1 MIFQFKLNS
10 NMTAHLAQRAS
21 DHILDQQNIEEM
33 IALEDDPKIRLQ
45 LMVMNRINLSLI
57 ANTTTINE
65 INNKLMEQVNRFE
78 QHDRREQAILNRG
91 KGAWTLFMWVIL
103 VMQSIIGWG
112 WYDTRS
118 DLRELHVNI
127 SEIRSKDAGIEA
139 TLSGIK
145 ERFNGG
151 N

>member
-1 MIFQFKLNS
+1 
-10 NMTAHLAQRAS
+10 MTAHLAQRTS

-65 INNKLMEQVNRFE
+65 INNKLIEQVNRFE
-78 QHDRREQAILNRG
+78 QHDRREQAIINRG

-127 SEIRSKDAGIEA
+127 SEIRAKDAGIEA

-145 ERFNGG
+145 ERFNDG

>member
-1 MIFQFKLNS
+1 
-10 NMTAHLAQRAS
+10 MTAHLAQRTS

-65 INNKLMEQVNRFE
+65 INNKLIEQVNRFE

-91 KGAWTLFMWVIL
+91 KGAWTLFMWGML

-127 SEIRSKDAGIEA
+127 SEIRAKDAGIEA

>member
-1 MIFQFKLNS
+1 
-10 NMTAHLAQRAS
+10 MTAHLAQRAS

-65 INNKLMEQVNRFE
+65 INNKLIEQVNRFE

-91 KGAWTLFMWVIL
+91 KGAWTLFMWGML

-118 DLRELHVNI
+118 DLRELHVNV
-127 SEIRSKDAGIEA
+127 SEIRAKDAGIEA

>member
-1 MIFQFKLNS
+1 
-10 NMTAHLAQRAS
+10 MTAHLAQRTS

-65 INNKLMEQVNRFE
+65 INNKLIEQVNRFE